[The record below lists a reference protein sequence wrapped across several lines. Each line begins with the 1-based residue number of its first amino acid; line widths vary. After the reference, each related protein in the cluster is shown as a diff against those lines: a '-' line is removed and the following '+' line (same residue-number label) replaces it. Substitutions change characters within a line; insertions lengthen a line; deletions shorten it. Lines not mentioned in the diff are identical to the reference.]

1 MSRKFSHLAVVPL
14 PRRSSA
20 AAAASEVPA
29 PQTPVPFL
37 GFLSLAVV
45 VLSLAVVVLSLA
57 IVVFSLTVV
66 PRPHAGKA

>member
-20 AAAASEVPA
+20 AAAASEVPT

-37 GFLSLAVV
+37 VFLSLATGETESVNS
-45 VLSLAVVVLSLA
+45 SL
-57 IVVFSLTVV
+57 
-66 PRPHAGKA
+66 